1 MSHSMTARYPVT
13 CTNLRQVNVK
23 PRSNAYGRI
32 LELFI
37 IWGERIRQRN
47 DLKHLADS
55 PELLMDIG
63 ISRYDALR
71 EGRKPFWR
79 E

>member
-1 MSHSMTARYPVT
+1 MSHSMTAEYPVT
-13 CTNLRQVNVK
+13 CTSLRPVNDK

-32 LELFI
+32 LELST

-47 DLKHLADS
+47 DLKQLADS